1 VYKIRRYILTYRPGL
16 KFENVDIFNSKCA
29 RKFCI
34 DLLSKFPIEKIV
46 IIALDAQKKLI
57 GYDYVVGTSS
67 ECIIYFQHIFRFLLS
82 IGAESFIIAHN
93 HPFGDTIS
101 SKEDRDLRDTLAV
114 IGQSLDIPMV
124 DNLIVAGNR
133 CRSMM
138 RDK

>member
-1 VYKIRRYILTYRPGL
+1 VYKIRRYILTYRPGS
-16 KFENVDIFNSKCA
+16 KFENIDLCDSTCA
-29 RKFCI
+29 RQFCLDI
-34 DLLSKFPIEKIV
+34 LSKLPIEKFLIV
-46 IIALDAQKKLI
+46 ALDAQKKLI

-101 SKEDRDLRDTLAV
+101 SKEDRYLRDTLAV
-114 IGQSLDIPMV
+114 IGQGLDIPMV
-124 DNLIVAGNR
+124 DFLIVAGNR
-133 CRSMM
+133 CRTAM